1 LLVADKQGRFNFD
14 LHSIPDLLHIGILV
28 IDRDFT
34 ILFCNHSLAEW
45 SGISREEIL
54 GKNLLFEFPH
64 FAEPSLQ
71 IRFSQVFDGETPVF
85 LSSRFHPHLIPSRL
99 LDGSLRVQKG
109 SILPLRKDETV
120 YAMLVIEDVTDL
132 VRQVTAFRKM
142 RDRAMQELA
151 EKKKAE
157 SALRVANAKLSLFS
171 DVTLLD
177 IRDQLAI
184 ARGLNNIIEGSF
196 ADTSDQK
203 PMAEK
208 IDRQLATIEQYVSL
222 MLSFEVLG
230 KQEPEWIPLSS
241 VIMKAKNLSQNYH
254 VACGPEI
261 ALLEIFAP
269 PLTDYIF
276 ANFFENSKMYGKTG
290 CTVSVSFVPQDHSG
304 ILIVEDEG
312 CGIPAEKKGF
322 VFQPGLGSK
331 TRFGLYH
338 TREIL
343 TITGMSIQE
352 TGSPGKGVKFE
363 ITLPEGRW
371 RLAEK

>member
-1 LLVADKQGRFNFD
+1 MVDKQDPGNFD
-14 LHSIPDLLHIGILV
+14 LQIIPDLLHIGILV

-45 SGISREEIL
+45 SGISREVLL
-54 GKNLLFEFPH
+54 GKNLLSEFPH
-64 FAEPSLQ
+64 FSERSLQ

-85 LSSRFHPHLIPSRL
+85 LSSRFHPHLIPSLL

-109 SILPLRKDETV
+109 SILPLRKDDTT

-157 SALRVANAKLSLFS
+157 AELRVANAKLSLFS

-184 ARGLNNIIEGSF
+184 ARGLNNLIEQSL

-222 MLSFEVLG
+222 MMSFEVLG
-230 KQEPEWIPLSS
+230 KQEPDWIPLSA
-241 VIMKAKNLSQNYH
+241 VLMKAKNLSQNFQ
-254 VACGPEI
+254 VACGPETNS
-261 ALLEIFAP
+261 LEIFAP
-269 PLTDYIF
+269 PLIDYIF
-276 ANFFENSKMYGKTG
+276 ANFFENSKKYGTTD
-290 CTVSVSFVPQDHSG
+290 CPVSVTFVTKDNSG
-304 ILIVEDEG
+304 ILIVEDKG
-312 CGIPAEKKGF
+312 SGIASDKRDL
-322 VFQPGLGSK
+322 VFEPGLGSK

-352 TGSPGKGVKFE
+352 TGSPGKGARFE
-363 ITLPEGRW
+363 ITLPDGRW
-371 RLAEK
+371 RLTGK